1 MERLEQL
8 REYYKKNETEILKD
22 FFTFLKFKSI
32 SSEAN
37 YSQDCKNCSDWLVA
51 YLKSLHFETEVW
63 ESKGHPV
70 IFASNLNA
78 GKDKPTLLIYNHYDV
93 QPVDP
98 LELWESNPF
107 EPEIRGDQIFA
118 RGAQDNKGQC
128 FYTLQALKYLTQN
141 EKLPINIKLCIE
153 GEEECGSDSLSLF
166 LNEKKEQ
173 LKADYLAVVDL
184 GIRSLEKPSISLGI
198 RGMISMDLTLKGANT
213 DMHSGT
219 NGGLLYNPN
228 HALVAI
234 LASLR
239 DANGKIL
246 VQGFYD
252 DVEPMSLDDK
262 KWISFDFDENE
273 YLRMSGV
280 KPTGGENNYSPL
292 ERNWIRPTM
301 EINGISGGYS
311 GSGFKTV
318 IPSEASAKISCR
330 LVPNQDPIKIA
341 ALIEKHFQKNTP
353 SEISVTVDFHR
364 GSPALQTNPTS
375 KIVQT
380 FKKAYEEV
388 FNNPTDFIYEGASIP
403 IITELGIASSAEVVL
418 VGLGL
423 PDDAIHA
430 PNEHFGLNRLEKGF
444 LIMTRAIEL
453 LDIS

>member
-32 SSEAN
+32 SSEAK
-37 YSQDCKNCSDWLVA
+37 YSKDCKSCSDWLVA
-51 YLKSLHFETEVW
+51 YLKTLHFETEVW
-63 ESKGHPV
+63 ESRGHPV

-78 GKDKPTLLIYNHYDV
+78 GQDKPTLLIYNHYDV
-93 QPVDP
+93 QPFDP

-107 EPEIRGDQIFA
+107 EPEIRADQIFA

-128 FYTLQALKYLTQN
+128 FYTLQALKYLIQN

-153 GEEECGSDSLSLF
+153 GEEECGSNTLSKF
-166 LNEKKEQ
+166 INEKKEE

-198 RGMISMDLTLKGANT
+198 RGMISMDLNLKGANT

-273 YLRMSGV
+273 YLRVSGV

>member
-8 REYYKKNETEILKD
+8 REYYKKNEKEILKD

-32 SSEAN
+32 SSEVD
-37 YSQDCKNCSDWLVA
+37 YKTDCKNCSDWLVS
-51 YLKSLHFETEVW
+51 YLKALQFETEVW
-63 ESKGHPV
+63 ESDGHPV
-70 IFASNLNA
+70 IFASNLSA
-78 GKDKPTLLIYNHYDV
+78 GSDKPTLLIYNHYDV

-107 EPEIRGDQIFA
+107 EPEIREGQIFA

-128 FYTLQALKYLTQN
+128 FYTLQSLKYLIQN
-141 EKLPINIKLCIE
+141 DKLPINIKLCIE
-153 GEEECGSDSLSLF
+153 GEEECGSDSLGKF

-198 RGMISMDLTLKGANT
+198 RGMLSMDLILKGANA

-228 HALVAI
+228 HALVKI
-234 LASLR
+234 LSSLR

-246 VQGFYD
+246 VEGFYD
-252 DVEPMSLDDK
+252 DVKPLSADDK

-273 YLRMSGV
+273 YQEMSGV

-301 EINGISGGYS
+301 EINGLSGGYS

-318 IPSEASAKISCR
+318 IPSVASAKISCR
-330 LVPNQDPIKIA
+330 LVPNQDPVKIA

-353 SEISVTVDFHR
+353 SEINFKVDFHR

-380 FKKAYEEV
+380 FKTAYEEV
-388 FNNPTDFIYEGASIP
+388 FNKPTDFIYEGASIP

-444 LIMTRAIEL
+444 LIMTRAISL
-453 LDIS
+453 LA